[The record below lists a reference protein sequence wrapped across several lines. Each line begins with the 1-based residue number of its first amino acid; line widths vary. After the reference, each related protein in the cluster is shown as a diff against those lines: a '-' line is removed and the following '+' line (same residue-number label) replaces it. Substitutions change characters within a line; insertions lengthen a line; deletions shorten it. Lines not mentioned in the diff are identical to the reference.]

1 MDVNA
6 VGGGA
11 NGPANSGTPRIGVV
25 EGPAAQVTGAV
36 AIWAVRLPVGR
47 LAVPGPVSKE
57 LLWARQAYLTLA
69 WS

>member
-1 MDVNA
+1 MDVDT

-11 NGPANSGTPRIGVV
+11 NGPANSGASIIGAV
-25 EGPAAQVTGAV
+25 EGPAAPVTGAV
-36 AIWAVRLPVGR
+36 DIRAARLPVGR

-57 LLWARQAYLTLA
+57 LLHWARLNSA